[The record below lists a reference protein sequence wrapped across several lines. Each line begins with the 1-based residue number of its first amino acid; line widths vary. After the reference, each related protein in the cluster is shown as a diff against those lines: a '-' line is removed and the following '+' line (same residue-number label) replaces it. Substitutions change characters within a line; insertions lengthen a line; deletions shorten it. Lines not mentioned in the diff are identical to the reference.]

1 MGLVVSFS
9 LGPFEENKTESPEVG
24 GPEQPNFE
32 TQGGLTEEEI
42 EELEKELE
50 KSFNDFDADMQREK
64 DFAQERA
71 NENTSDGS
79 IGGIGDFEEYDEEA
93 ESSANETSESASQA
107 TNSTNGSANSSGA
120 SGASSDSSQAP
131 SGDANTAQQSSGAK
145 PKDLVLED
153 QDGPIDSRDNDDV
166 VAKQLR
172 ELAENETDPA
182 LKKLYWQDYRNYKSG
197 N

>member
-1 MGLVVSFS
+1 MQLLDISCILFIDVNLVTSS
-9 LGPFEENKTESPEVG
+9 N
-24 GPEQPNFE
+24 
-32 TQGGLTEEEI
+32 
-42 EELEKELE
+42 
-50 KSFNDFDADMQREK
+50 AQRS
-64 DFAQERA
+64 
-71 NENTSDGS
+71 NNLL
-79 IGGIGDFEEYDEEA
+79 
-93 ESSANETSESASQA
+93 
-107 TNSTNGSANSSGA
+107 SANSSGA